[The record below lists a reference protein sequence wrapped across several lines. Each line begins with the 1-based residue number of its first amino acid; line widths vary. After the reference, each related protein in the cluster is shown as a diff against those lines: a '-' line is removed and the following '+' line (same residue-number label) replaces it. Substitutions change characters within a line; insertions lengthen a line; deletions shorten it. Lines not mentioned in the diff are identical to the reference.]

1 MFVFGNVLKT
11 QMCSWGYDPT
21 SFALTPNCTLTVF
34 EHVVPVEPHGIFSV
48 IIPKVFSS
56 VVLSHLSLNEKER
69 KAFLLFKTFI
79 ISVFHNIQH

>member
-1 MFVFGNVLKT
+1 MFVLCNVLKT

-48 IIPKVFSS
+48 ITLKLFSTE
-56 VVLSHLSLNEKER
+56 VLSHLFLNEKKRE
-69 KAFLLFKTFI
+69 AVILF
-79 ISVFHNIQH
+79 